1 MNDTKI
7 HEAKIPIA
15 SHHQRAID
23 RLVKA
28 YEDDGR
34 FVALII
40 GGSVAKGY
48 ARPDSDVDFMIV
60 ATDAEYAGRDA
71 ADDLFINRRDL
82 CDYDG
87 GFVDGKVIDLAYLRD
102 VAAFGNEPSRAAFQ
116 GAFTAFCHLR
126 EVKDLLPAIPVYPE
140 QDRNRRIKAFYSM
153 AFIQNWLLGEATRH
167 NNPYTIA
174 RAASQLALYA
184 GRLILAHN
192 RVLYPYHKWL
202 IRALEDAP
210 DKPDGFIASLAALN
224 TAPSAETAG
233 QLFDCI
239 RLFQEWGVQDIEA
252 YTWFMRE
259 VEWSWRDGPP
269 SLEDL

>member
-1 MNDTKI
+1 MSPSR
-7 HEAKIPIA
+7 HIA
-15 SHHQRAID
+15 GQHQRAID
-23 RLVKA
+23 RLAEVYKV
-28 YEDDGR
+28 DDR

-60 ATDAEYAGRDA
+60 AADAEFARRDA
-71 ADDLFINRRDL
+71 EDDLFINRRDL

-102 VAAFGNEPSRAAFQ
+102 VAKFGNEPSRAAFQ
-116 GAFTAFCHLR
+116 GAFIAFCHRR
-126 EVKDLLPAIPVYPE
+126 EVEDLLPTIPVYPE
-140 QDRNRRIKAFYSM
+140 QDHDRRIKAFYSM
-153 AFIQNWLLGEATRH
+153 AFIQNWLMGEARRH
-167 NNPYTIA
+167 DNPYTIQ

-192 RVLYPYHKWL
+192 HVLYPYHKWL

-210 DKPDGFIASLAALN
+210 DKPDGFMASLTALN
-224 TAPSAETAG
+224 AGPSTETAAV
-233 QLFDCI
+233 LFEGLRRFRD
-239 RLFQEWGVQDIEA
+239 WGVRDIEA

-259 VEWSWRDGPP
+259 VEWGWRGGTP
-269 SLEDL
+269 SLEDV

>member
-1 MNDTKI
+1 MSQSR
-7 HEAKIPIA
+7 HIA
-15 SHHQRAID
+15 AQHQRAID
-23 RLVKA
+23 RLVDS
-28 YEDDGR
+28 YHDDEC
-34 FVALII
+34 FAALII

-60 ATDAEYAGRDA
+60 ATDQEFARRDA

-102 VAAFGNEPSRAAFQ
+102 VASIGNEPSRAAFQ
-116 GAFTAFCHLR
+116 GAFTAFCHEQ
-126 EVKDLLPAIPVYPE
+126 EVEDLLPTIPVYPE
-140 QDRNRRIKAFYSM
+140 QDHERRIKAFYSM
-153 AFIQNWLLGEATRH
+153 AFIQSWLMGEATRH
-167 NNPYTIA
+167 GNPYTIQ

-192 RVLYPYHKWL
+192 RALYPYHKWL
-202 IRALEDAP
+202 IRALQDAP
-210 DKPDGFIASLAALN
+210 DKPDGFMALLTALN
-224 TAPSAETAG
+224 TAPSAKTADE
-233 QLFDCI
+233 LFSTLRRFKD
-239 RLFQEWGVQDIEA
+239 WGVEDIEA

-259 VEWSWRDGPP
+259 VEWGWRDGRA